1 VTIQAKLK
9 NKEAS
14 SRDVVSCFARSLLG
28 QEILSPRGSLR
39 SEGSLLPRRI
49 SSKKISDLSGSLIF
63 LPSSLRSSIPNSDTH
78 NNASNCN
85 NHSDSC
91 NGVIDDRSV
100 LGSDDDLNG
109 LSDDLVSSVG
119 CSVIDTLCGVGDDD
133 DDDDY
138 LLDDLV
144 LRERRSPLI
153 VRCVLRRETSR
164 MESLQLDRARD
175 LGSAGSKG
183 RSTSELYVG

>member
-1 VTIQAKLK
+1 MTIQAKLK

-109 LSDDLVSSVG
+109 LSDDLV
-119 CSVIDTLCGVGDDD
+119 
-133 DDDDY
+133 
-138 LLDDLV
+138 

>member
-1 VTIQAKLK
+1 MTIQAKLK

-100 LGSDDDLNG
+100 LDSDDDSNG

-119 CSVIDTLCGVGDDD
+119 CSVVDTLCDVGDV
-133 DDDDY
+133 DY

-153 VRCVLRRETSR
+153 VRCVLRRETSW
-164 MESLQLDRARD
+164 MKKRD
-175 LGSAGSKG
+175 LLDE
-183 RSTSELYVG
+183 ELAA

>member
-1 VTIQAKLK
+1 MTIQAKLK

-39 SEGSLLPRRI
+39 SEGSLLSRRI

-85 NHSDSC
+85 NPSDSC
-91 NGVIDDRSV
+91 NGVIDDRNV
-100 LGSDDDLNG
+100 LGSDDDSNG

-119 CSVIDTLCGVGDDD
+119 CSVVDTLCVGDV
-133 DDDDY
+133 DY
-138 LLDDLV
+138 LLGDLV

-153 VRCVLRRETSR
+153 VRCVLRRG
-164 MESLQLDRARD
+164 LLDEEDLLDEEERA
-175 LGSAGSKG
+175 A
-183 RSTSELYVG
+183 

>member
-1 VTIQAKLK
+1 MTIQAKLK

-63 LPSSLRSSIPNSDTH
+63 LPSSLRSSISNSDIH

-85 NHSDSC
+85 NLSDSC
-91 NGVIDDRSV
+91 VGVIDDRSV
-100 LGSDDDLNG
+100 LDSGDDSNGLDG

-119 CSVIDTLCGVGDDD
+119 CSDVDPLCGG
-133 DDDDY
+133 Y
-138 LLDDLV
+138 LLGDRDLV
-144 LRERRSPLI
+144 DPL
-153 VRCVLRRETSR
+153 
-164 MESLQLDRARD
+164 A
-175 LGSAGSKG
+175 
-183 RSTSELYVG
+183 

>member
-1 VTIQAKLK
+1 MTIQAKLK

-63 LPSSLRSSIPNSDTH
+63 LPSSLRNSIPNSDTH

-119 CSVIDTLCGVGDDD
+119 CSVVDILCGVGDV
-133 DDDDY
+133 DY
-138 LLDDLV
+138 LLGDLV

-153 VRCVLRRETSR
+153 VRCVLRRETSW
-164 MESLQLDRARD
+164 MKKRD
-175 LGSAGSKG
+175 LSDG
-183 RSTSELYVG
+183 ELAA

>member
-1 VTIQAKLK
+1 MTIQAKLK

-91 NGVIDDRSV
+91 NGVIDDRNV
-100 LGSDDDLNG
+100 LGSSDDDLNG

-119 CSVIDTLCGVGDDD
+119 CSVVDTLCDVGDV
-133 DDDDY
+133 DDY

-153 VRCVLRRETSR
+153 VRCVLRRETSWVKK
-164 MESLQLDRARD
+164 RD
-175 LGSAGSKG
+175 LSDG
-183 RSTSELYVG
+183 ELAA